1 LNKEI
6 NDIPWNRCEEK
17 GNPLSYQVLAHNSFV
32 VKSLRLTWNFSYGNA
47 EFNLQ
52 TSLAAMM
59 GEAVIPGNIYG

>member
-1 LNKEI
+1 V
-6 NDIPWNRCEEK
+6 NRR

-32 VKSLRLTWNFSYGNA
+32 VQSLRLTWNFSYGNA

-59 GEAVIPGNIYG
+59 GEAVIRGNIYG